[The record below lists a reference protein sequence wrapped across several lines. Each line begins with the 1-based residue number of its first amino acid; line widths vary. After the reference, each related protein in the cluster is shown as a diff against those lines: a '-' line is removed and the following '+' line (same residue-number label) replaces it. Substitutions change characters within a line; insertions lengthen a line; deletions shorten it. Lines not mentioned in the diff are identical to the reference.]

1 MGKVLRDMSLMQA
14 NGIRVDGYHSQHG
27 QNGPK
32 GLKAMF
38 LGTYFNGKESEANV
52 IEFDLKNEKLIL
64 VSK

>member
-1 MGKVLRDMSLMQA
+1 MGIILSMDKMVQ
-14 NGIRVDGYHSQHG
+14 
-27 QNGPK
+27 K
-32 GLKAMF
+32 GLKLCCMF